1 MRKIGIYKIFPVG
14 FILVIAVL
22 CMAAIPDKSSSAADE
37 KGKVQVLTL
46 ADMPK
51 LIYNYKKNPEKW
63 VYEGNKPAIIDFY
76 ADWCGP
82 CKKISP
88 ILARLAKKYQDKI
101 IVYKVD
107 VDVQKEMA
115 AMFGVKKLPTLVYI
129 PMERKPFQRVGLM
142 PNAEINLEKL
152 ITDSLLVVKK

>member
-1 MRKIGIYKIFPVG
+1 MRKVGIYKIFPVG

-22 CMAAIPDKSSSAADE
+22 CMAAIPDKSSLTADE

-76 ADWCGP
+76 ADWCAP

-107 VDVQKEMA
+107 VEVQKEMA

-129 PMERKPFQRVGLM
+129 PMKGKPFQRVGLM